1 MDHFLEGYQRIIPN
15 DVPVQY
21 LASRK
26 HKQEN
31 LEVFHSAE
39 TVIIIF
45 PLYTDSMPG
54 IVKEFFEEIAKT
66 GDAKPKNIGFIVQS
80 GFPEAIHAAFVERYL
95 KKFTTRMHCN
105 YLGTVIK
112 GGVEGIQ
119 VMPPSWTKKLFNRF
133 KQLGEEFATSGNF
146 SAAIKEALGKPF
158 VLPPVRL
165 FLIKIISK
173 TKLANMYWDNNLK
186 KNNAYIKR
194 FDKPFTN
201 NLYLI

>member
-1 MDHFLEGYQRIIPN
+1 LPFLTDHHVTKRAIPK
-15 DVPVQY
+15 
-21 LASRK
+21 S
-26 HKQEN
+26 
-31 LEVFHSAE
+31 
-39 TVIIIF
+39 
-45 PLYTDSMPG
+45 
-54 IVKEFFEEIAKT
+54 
-66 GDAKPKNIGFIVQS
+66 
-80 GFPEAIHAAFVERYL
+80 
-95 KKFTTRMHCN
+95 
-105 YLGTVIK
+105 
-112 GGVEGIQ
+112 
-119 VMPPSWTKKLFNRF
+119 SWKKLFNRF

-201 NLYLI
+201 NLYII